1 MIYEQENIISYW
13 GDEIGDTGRHPDW
26 SSKTNTTMNDQIR
39 VLDDL
44 VQFQSNLHEDHA
56 YQLKKGMHV
65 DVRDEIV
72 LQTSWIR

>member
-1 MIYEQENIISYW
+1 MVYEQENILSYR

-44 VQFQSNLHEDHA
+44 VQFQTNLHKNHA
-56 YQLKKGMHV
+56 CQFKKGIYL
-65 DVRDEIV
+65 DASGEIV
-72 LQTSWIR
+72 LHTSWIQ